1 MVKKSREKFK
11 IYKNVFDEFTLSTLF
26 RLSSQRHFD
35 DLLMPVMIGK
45 ESNVFLADTADDY
58 VIVKIYRL
66 ESCNFNKMY
75 SYIKSDPRFMGLKN
89 QRRQVIFKWV
99 QREYRNL
106 LTAREKINV
115 PTPIAF
121 RNNVLIM
128 ESIGSE
134 KPAPQLKDSLPK
146 DMEKFLKSI
155 IDSVGDLIE
164 LGIVHADLSE
174 YNILNHREKPYFID
188 FSQSTSV
195 KDRNAAEYL
204 ERDMKNIKRFFAKH
218 GVQMDDS
225 VTENLKRKLLNK
237 TEDSQNQR

>member
-1 MVKKSREKFK
+1 
-11 IYKNVFDEFTLSTLF
+11 
-26 RLSSQRHFD
+26 
-35 DLLMPVMIGK
+35 
-45 ESNVFLADTADDY
+45 
-58 VIVKIYRL
+58 
-66 ESCNFNKMY
+66 
-75 SYIKSDPRFMGLKN
+75 
-89 QRRQVIFKWV
+89 
-99 QREYRNL
+99 
-106 LTAREKINV
+106 
-115 PTPIAF
+115 
-121 RNNVLIM
+121 
-128 ESIGSE
+128 
-134 KPAPQLKDSLPK
+134 
-146 DMEKFLKSI
+146 MEKFLKSI